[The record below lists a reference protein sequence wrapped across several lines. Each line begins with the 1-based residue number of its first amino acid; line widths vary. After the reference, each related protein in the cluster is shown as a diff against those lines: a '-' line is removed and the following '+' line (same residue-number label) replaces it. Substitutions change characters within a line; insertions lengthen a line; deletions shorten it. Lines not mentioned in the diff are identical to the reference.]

1 LKKEASKKI
10 NSRSKTKGAVVEPKG
25 GNAKQQKPYLS
36 LDSKPKPKQR
46 QRHLKP
52 IDEIKLEAEVKKP
65 KPVIPSLRRVREYDN
80 GYELYLTEG
89 RKVSVFQDADG
100 GFVVE
105 TKRTLKGG
113 ETFRDFSPVRIKNE
127 KKWGTSLAACRLNL
141 SKDAI
146 LAVYYA
152 MYELLAKEK
161 IKT

>member
-1 LKKEASKKI
+1 MKKEALKK
-10 NSRSKTKGAVVEPKG
+10 
-25 GNAKQQKPYLS
+25 GNKAIKPQLA

-46 QRHLKP
+46 QRKLKP
-52 IDEIKLEAEVKKP
+52 IDEIKLEAEEQKRKQP

-113 ETFRDFSPVRIKNE
+113 EAFRDFSPVRIKNE
-127 KKWGTSLAACRLNL
+127 KKWGTSVAACRLNL

-161 IKT
+161 VKT